1 MRFTAIIV
9 LALVIP
15 LAGCHLLPWKK
26 SSRSKEHPK
35 EVSEG
40 PVVRSEPGLDC
51 GPYPTNF
58 QLRTIEAFQAKWPAD
73 VTYKY
78 RFEMPRRVQN
88 TSTQRYGYAVRF
100 RAQKAA
106 AAAPMPEGFPW
117 IAYFE
122 YGKIVWVQRD
132 TEVADTV
139 KWFDPVQVTVDWPQ
153 APQTN

>member
-1 MRFTAIIV
+1 MRFTTLVV

-15 LAGCHLLPWKK
+15 LAGCHLFSWKK
-26 SSRSKEHPK
+26 SSTPK

-40 PVVRSEPGLDC
+40 PVVKSEPGLDC

-73 VTYKY
+73 VIYKY

-88 TSTQRYGYAVRF
+88 TDSGRFGYAVRF
-100 RAQKAA
+100 RAQKVTQTT
-106 AAAPMPEGFPW
+106 PLPEGFPW
-117 IAYFE
+117 VAYFE

-132 TEVADTV
+132 TEVAGAV
-139 KWFDPVQVTVDWPQ
+139 KWFDPAQVTVDWPQ
-153 APQTN
+153 AAPTS